1 MDKEK
6 DNIDNENVEDID
18 NKQIYFT
25 KKNKIILSIT
35 IVIVLGL
42 ISIFTSNKYKN
53 LVYPRAFLYENNLSK
68 LDEDS
73 LDDELDKIKN
83 DINKKKINFDTN
95 DKSYE
100 IKFSEIIKDY
110 NEEDLEKEI
119 MNYGKDENF
128 LKQFGIIAL
137 GVKRDYRFDLNIDE
151 SYLNKF
157 IDKVYEECSVYPIEP
172 KIYIKGDNIKI
183 EAGKNGSIVDK
194 EKLLNDIKY
203 LVESYDKKDNIS
215 QINVTYKEKEPNISI
230 DDLRKVDTKI
240 SSFYTEYG
248 TGGGRGKNIEVATSK
263 VDDLLLMPGDEFSYE
278 KVVGPVTAENGYTY
292 ANVISNG
299 KLVQGIG
306 GGVCQVSSTIYNA
319 QLKSGILPTERQNH
333 SKSVNYVPK
342 GLDATLASGSI
353 DYKFVNTYD
362 YPIVI
367 NAYNDN
373 GKIYIEFWSN
383 ENATSGITYEAVSYI
398 SGRVANTYLY
408 GYKDNNKIYEKHI
421 DTSIYN

>member
-1 MDKEK
+1 LDKEK
-6 DNIDNENVEDID
+6 DNIDNNNVEEVND
-18 NKQIYFT
+18 KKIYLT
-25 KKNKIILSIT
+25 KKNKIILSI
-35 IVIVLGL
+35 VIIISLAL
-42 ISIFTSNKYKN
+42 TSIFISTKYKN
-53 LVYPRAFLYENNLSK
+53 LVYPWTFLNENNLSK

-73 LDDELDKIKN
+73 LNDELDKIKN
-83 DINKKKINFDTN
+83 DISKKKIKINAN

-100 IKFSEIIKDY
+100 INFSEIIKDY
-110 NEEDLEKEI
+110 NDEDLEKEI
-119 MNYGKDENF
+119 MNYGKDTNLF
-128 LKQFGIIAL
+128 KQFAIIAL
-137 GVKRDYRFDLNIDE
+137 GVKREYRFELNIDE

-157 IDKVYEECSVYPIEP
+157 IDTVYEECSLYPIEP
-172 KIYIKGDNIKI
+172 KIYINGNNIKI
-183 EAGKNGSIVDK
+183 EDGKNGSIVNK
-194 EKLLNDIKY
+194 EKLFNDIKD
-203 LVESYDKKDNIS
+203 LVESYEKKDNIS
-215 QINVTYKEKEPNISI
+215 QINVTYKEIQPNIRI
-230 DDLRKVDTKI
+230 DDLKKVDTKI
-240 SSFYTEYG
+240 ASFYTEYG

-263 VDDLLLMPGDEFSYE
+263 VDDLLLMPDDEFSYE
-278 KVVGPVTAENGYTY
+278 KVVGPVTSENGYTY
-292 ANVISNG
+292 ATIISNG

-367 NAYNDN
+367 NAYNEN

-383 ENATSGITYEAVSYI
+383 KKATNGITYEAVSYI
-398 SGRVANTYLY
+398 SGKVANTYLY
-408 GYKDNNKIYEKHI
+408 GYKGNDKIYEKHI

>member
-6 DNIDNENVEDID
+6 DNIDNNNVEEVND
-18 NKQIYFT
+18 KKIYLT
-25 KKNKIILSIT
+25 KKNKIILSI
-35 IVIVLGL
+35 VIIISLVL
-42 ISIFTSNKYKN
+42 ISIFISTKYTN

-73 LDDELDKIKN
+73 LNDELEKIKN
-83 DINKKKINFDTN
+83 DINKKKIKINTN

-100 IKFSEIIKDY
+100 INFSEIIKDY
-110 NEEDLEKEI
+110 NDEDLEKEI
-119 MNYGKDENF
+119 MNYGKDGNF
-128 LKQFGIIAL
+128 FKQFVIITL
-137 GVKRDYRFDLNIDE
+137 GVKRDYKFDLNIDE
-151 SYLNKF
+151 SYLNRF
-157 IDKVYEECSVYPIEP
+157 IDTVYEECSVYPIEP
-172 KIYIKGDNIKI
+172 KVYINGDNIKI
-183 EAGKNGSIVDK
+183 EEGKNGSIVDK
-194 EKLLNDIKY
+194 DKLFNDIKD
-203 LVESYDKKDNIS
+203 LLESYEKKDNIS

-230 DDLRKVDTKI
+230 DDLKKVDTKL

-263 VDDLLLMPGDEFSYE
+263 VDDLLLMPGNEFSYE
-278 KVVGPVTAENGYTY
+278 KVVGPVTSENGYTY
-292 ANVISNG
+292 APIISNG

-319 QLKSGILPTERQNH
+319 QLKSGILPTERRNH

-342 GLDATLASGSI
+342 GLDATLATGSI

-367 NAYNDN
+367 NAYNEN

-383 ENATSGITYEAVSYI
+383 KNATNGITYEAISYI

-408 GYKDNNKIYEKHI
+408 G
-421 DTSIYN
+421 

>member
-6 DNIDNENVEDID
+6 DNIDNNNVEEVND
-18 NKQIYFT
+18 KKIYLT
-25 KKNKIILSIT
+25 KKNKIILSI
-35 IVIVLGL
+35 VIIISLVL
-42 ISIFTSNKYKN
+42 ISIFISTKYTN
-53 LVYPRAFLYENNLSK
+53 LVYPRAFLYENNLSE

-73 LDDELDKIKN
+73 LNDELEKIKN
-83 DINKKKINFDTN
+83 DINKKKIKINTN

-100 IKFSEIIKDY
+100 INFSEIIKDY
-110 NEEDLEKEI
+110 NDEDLEKEI
-119 MNYGKDENF
+119 MNYGKDGNF
-128 LKQFGIIAL
+128 FKQFVIITL
-137 GVKRDYRFDLNIDE
+137 GVKRDYKFDLNIDE

-157 IDKVYEECSVYPIEP
+157 IDTVYEECSVYPIEP
-172 KIYIKGDNIKI
+172 KVYINGDNIKI
-183 EAGKNGSIVDK
+183 EEGKNGSIVDK
-194 EKLLNDIKY
+194 DKLFNDIKD
-203 LVESYDKKDNIS
+203 LLESYEKKDNIS

-230 DDLRKVDTKI
+230 DDLKKVDTKL

-263 VDDLLLMPGDEFSYE
+263 VDDLLLMPGNEFSYE
-278 KVVGPVTAENGYTY
+278 KVVGPVTSENGYTY
-292 ANVISNG
+292 APIISNG

-319 QLKSGILPTERQNH
+319 QLKSGILPTERRNH

-342 GLDATLASGSI
+342 GLDATLATGSI

-367 NAYNDN
+367 NAYNEN

-383 ENATSGITYEAVSYI
+383 KNATNGITYEAISYI

-408 GYKDNNKIYEKHI
+408 GYKGNNKIYEKHI